1 MVKVLEVLVMTLLR
15 MLERL
20 NVRLLEQLKKN
31 LELGEGPT
39 FGINGGLK
47 N

>member
-20 NVRLLEQLKKN
+20 NVTLLEQLKKN
-31 LELGEGPT
+31 VKLGKAPT

>member
-20 NVRLLEQLKKN
+20 NVRLLEQLEKN
-31 LELGEGPT
+31 LKLGEGPT
-39 FGINGGLK
+39 FSINGGLK

>member
-1 MVKVLEVLVMTLLR
+1 

-20 NVRLLEQLKKN
+20 NVRLLEQLEKN
-31 LELGEGPT
+31 LKLGEGPT